1 MTNHEVKY
9 NGFKQKVTNLKEV
22 DENSNLSSENRKK
35 SNFNLASLI
44 SGVNVEF
51 GF

>member
-35 SNFNLASLI
+35 TDFDSES
-44 SGVNVEF
+44 
-51 GF
+51 